1 MWSRHSVSTE
11 SFRQRKV
18 NKKKKETWLTSVVI
32 CKQALAHGQ
41 EGWTPSTIGT
51 CPTNI
56 SWTTSVMMTC
66 LSTRQSLTQ
75 HELPAN
81 QPETLGEVGEE
92 GEDRGRVSSHPETD
106 RSWPTLFSIAGAN
119 LESSGADLESSVVTD
134 GNHHSSLD
142 SQSAKVR
149 AKKCTMTSSL
159 QEVACESSCI
169 ICVSHMCIKTKL
181 PCEKKNKNS
190 PLKCWRQLQFL
201 DEMKKNGKIGLPSK
215 WNAVS
220 TVYHNEHFVVFTP
233 SELWIL

>member
-1 MWSRHSVSTE
+1 M
-11 SFRQRKV
+11 
-18 NKKKKETWLTSVVI
+18 I

-92 GEDRGRVSSHPETD
+92 GEDRGRVYSHPETN

-142 SQSAKVR
+142 SQSARVR

-169 ICVSHMCIKTKL
+169 ICVSHMCINTKL
-181 PCEKKNKNS
+181 PCERRKIITHPLSVGDSYNFSMKWKK
-190 PLKCWRQLQFL
+190 
-201 DEMKKNGKIGLPSK
+201 
-215 WNAVS
+215 
-220 TVYHNEHFVVFTP
+220 
-233 SELWIL
+233 